1 MIRYILHK
9 DQRYI
14 WEDPEFTKRIFVPE
28 DRQNNYRY
36 VNILSI
42 EPYNSSER
50 QKIRIY
56 FACGDVLEGYTLKAL
71 APITLSSFDELY
83 DRRFNI

>member
-14 WEDPEFTKRIFVPE
+14 WENPEFIKRIFVPE

-50 QKIRIY
+50 
-56 FACGDVLEGYTLKAL
+56 
-71 APITLSSFDELY
+71 
-83 DRRFNI
+83 